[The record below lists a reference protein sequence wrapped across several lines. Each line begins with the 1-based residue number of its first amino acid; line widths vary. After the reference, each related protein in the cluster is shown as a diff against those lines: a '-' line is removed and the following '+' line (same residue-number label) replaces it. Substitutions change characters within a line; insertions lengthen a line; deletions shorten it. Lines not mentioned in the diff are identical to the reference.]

1 MRAPGMTM
9 HKLPLFVWAV
19 LITAILLL
27 LSLPVLAG
35 GITMLLTDRNFNSSF
50 YEPAGGGD
58 PILYQHLF
66 LILPFSITS
75 PRRTITGGGYLPN
88 FYGSAS
94 SNGLCRRAKGTL
106 SAPPMGTV
114 KDLEDGEATFD
125 FLWAPFKE
133 KYQEYFEGHHQR
145 EVPSEQFLAWLIG
158 FTEGDGSFIVTSRGN
173 MALVITQGDED
184 VQVLNKIKE
193 TLGFGKVIS
202 QGKTTYRYIVQ
213 DKKGI
218 ELIIA
223 LFNGNIVLP
232 SKKESFSKFLAMFN
246 SKAKKGKIILDKVE
260 PINTNILPSL
270 TNGWLSGF
278 TDSEGCFTVSFLSAC
293 GNANGF
299 RLRYIVSQKSRVNL
313 PILSHLILLF
323 QGGAIEAH
331 SKADNY
337 SYVLTGE
344 KACYK
349 VYSYFDQF
357 TLKSKKYNSYQLW
370 KEIHKRITNKEHLN
384 SELRPGLVALASAFR
399 QS

>member
-1 MRAPGMTM
+1 
-9 HKLPLFVWAV
+9 
-19 LITAILLL
+19 
-27 LSLPVLAG
+27 
-35 GITMLLTDRNFNSSF
+35 MLLTDRNFNSSF

-88 FYGSAS
+88 FSGSAS

-114 KDLEDGEATFD
+114 KDLEDGETTFD

-173 MALVITQGDED
+173 LALVITQGDED